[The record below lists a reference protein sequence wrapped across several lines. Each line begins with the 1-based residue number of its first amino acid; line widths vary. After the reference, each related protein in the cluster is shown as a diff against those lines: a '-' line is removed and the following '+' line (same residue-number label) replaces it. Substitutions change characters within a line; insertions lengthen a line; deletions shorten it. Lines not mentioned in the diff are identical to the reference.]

1 MSSKTVKILVVYY
14 STYGNVFQLAKS
26 MSDGAKNAGAEVKLV
41 RVPEL
46 VPESVIEG
54 NPGMKAGREV
64 QKGVP
69 VATLEDLEW
78 ADGVA
83 FGSPTRFGNMAAQ
96 LKNYLDQTGGLWAKG
111 ALVGK
116 PATFFTGSATMH
128 GGQESTLLTMMIPL
142 LHHGMV
148 ILGVPYT
155 IPEISS
161 TVKGGGPYG
170 ASVLVGPKGDQGVD
184 ETELKIAFEQGK
196 RLAETAKKLQG

>member
-26 MSDGAKNAGAEVKLV
+26 MSDGAKNAGAEVKLA

-46 VPESVIEG
+46 VPDSVIEG

-83 FGSPTRFGNMAAQ
+83 FGSPS
-96 LKNYLDQTGGLWAKG
+96 L
-111 ALVGK
+111 
-116 PATFFTGSATMH
+116 
-128 GGQESTLLTMMIPL
+128 
-142 LHHGMV
+142 
-148 ILGVPYT
+148 
-155 IPEISS
+155 
-161 TVKGGGPYG
+161 
-170 ASVLVGPKGDQGVD
+170 
-184 ETELKIAFEQGK
+184 
-196 RLAETAKKLQG
+196 